1 MVTRTYKLFC
11 FVSELTSEQI
21 VMWIEQTLCICWKLS
36 SVSMSTSSLGTNK
49 AADIL
54 FWVFDNVAFAS
65 ENINVVLWL
74 SNRISFAYTFCK

>member
-1 MVTRTYKLFC
+1 MWF
-11 FVSELTSEQI
+11 EQI
-21 VMWIEQTLCICWKLS
+21 FCIIIKLS

-54 FWVFDNVAFAS
+54 FWVLDNVAFVS

-74 SNRISFAYTFCK
+74 